1 MLKNRFLLIPFFI
14 FFIALGIDRIL
25 MLETIQTYFTKTV
38 SEINFF
44 HKPYLFN
51 ELKTYLA
58 QKDRKKVLVLM
69 GNSRALLFDN
79 KYIESNN

>member
-51 ELKTYLA
+51 ELKTYLS
-58 QKDRKKVLVLM
+58 QKDIKKDITL
-69 GNSRALLFDN
+69 N
-79 KYIESNN
+79 